1 MAEYYS
7 NEPDQK
13 PIKDMGT
20 APMILGIC
28 SIVLSLT
35 FSRLIGLIL
44 GIIAVVQG
52 AKAKEFNSDA
62 KAGFI
67 MGIIGICMNCVLL
80 FLLLLL
86 ITFLFVP
93 VFCLY

>member
-13 PIKDMGT
+13 NIKDSGT
-20 APMILGIC
+20 APLILGIC
-28 SIVLSLT
+28 SIVLSLS
-35 FSRLIGLIL
+35 FSRLIGLVL

-52 AKAKEFNSDA
+52 AKAKDYNSDA

-67 MGIIGICMNCVLL
+67 MGIIGICLNTILL
-80 FLLLLL
+80 FFLLLIMLFA
-86 ITFLFVP
+86 FLPF
-93 VFCLY
+93 FYF